1 MSILPTSQLFDHD
14 SDYARHTRWY
24 LKVEDRYWYLIG
36 VEALVHL
43 IDRFTDLLEVAWSP
57 VDVEELSICA

>member
-1 MSILPTSQLFDHD
+1 MSILPTSQLFEHGCEI
-14 SDYARHTRWY
+14 ARRTRRD
-24 LKVEDRYWYLIG
+24 LEVEDRHWYLIG

-57 VDVEELSICA
+57 VDVKELSICA